1 MLITIDK
8 TKELT
13 RKEYID
19 FLQKTKGDTLTEAR
33 ISQLVS
39 TGKLK
44 VRDYP
49 QLGNLQLII
58 LDDDE
63 QALSQSFFTTS
74 QPLHTYSYKEL
85 GQMFGKLIHD
95 QNNEVGNAKT
105 LLTEKQDE
113 LEKLGITLQQVEL
126 ERNQARQTNEELN
139 QFLSQQQIE
148 NQRLQTELI
157 QRQEQIDR
165 LITEAAQHQEVIEDL
180 QQKLELERSF
190 RREFDEFKQLI
201 MGMLETKKGAE
212 QKKPV
217 KRKSPKNE

>member
-19 FLQKTKGDTLTEAR
+19 FLHKTKGDTLTEAR

-39 TGKLK
+39 AGKLK

-49 QLGNLQLII
+49 QLGNLQLIV
-58 LDDDE
+58 LDEDE
-63 QALSQSFFTTS
+63 QALAQSFFTTS

-95 QNNEVGNAKT
+95 QNIEVGNAKT
-105 LLTEKQDE
+105 LLTEKQEE
-113 LEKLGITLQQVEL
+113 LEKLGITLQQIGQ
-126 ERNQARQTNEELN
+126 ERNQARLLNEDLRLSLN
-139 QFLSQQQIE
+139 QQQGE
-148 NQRLQTELI
+148 NQRLQTELF
-157 QRQEQIDR
+157 QRQEQIDK
-165 LITEAAQHQEVIEDL
+165 LIAEAAQHQDVIDDL
-180 QQKLELERSF
+180 QRKLDLERSF
-190 RREFDEFKQLI
+190 RKEFDEFKQLI
-201 MGMLETKKGAE
+201 MGILETNKGAE

-217 KRKSPKNE
+217 KRKSPKKE